1 MIPSKVL
8 WESMDKSELKT
19 TAALARLSLGE
30 GEAQKLTD
38 MVDQMLS
45 YFTKMREIDVDHLT
59 PTTHAFQEENV
70 VRPDEPGETSPEEL
84 LNRAPE
90 RDERFFTIPNVL

>member
-1 MIPSKVL
+1 
-8 WESMDKSELKT
+8 MDKSELKT

-70 VRPDEPGETSPEEL
+70 VRPDEPEGTSPEEL